1 MLAADVDAVARTG
14 FLAWRSA
21 RVHEDW
27 FLQDV
32 EDRVEA
38 AFIKFARKPDAEVLV
53 AVKDGV
59 ILGWGARDS
68 REYPGDRSRAWNY
81 VSDLWIDPAAQG
93 KGIGF
98 LLVSVLLD
106 RMRADSIEVATI
118 EVDHANAPA
127 LGLYRKLGFEEIWRG
142 KVFSPTL
149 GLNMTKVLLEKFLA

>member
-1 MLAADVDAVARTG
+1 MVAADVDAVARTG
-14 FLAWRSA
+14 FEAWRAA

-27 FLQDV
+27 FLADV
-32 EDRVEA
+32 EERVEA
-38 AFIKFARKPDAEVLV
+38 AFVKFARKPDAEVLV
-53 AVKDGV
+53 AVKNGV
-59 ILGWGARDS
+59 VLGWGARDS

-81 VSDLWIDPAAQG
+81 VSDLWIVPASQG
-93 KGIGF
+93 KGVGS
-98 LLVSVLLD
+98 LLVGVLLD

-127 LGLYRKLGFEEIWRG
+127 LALYGKLGFEEVWRG